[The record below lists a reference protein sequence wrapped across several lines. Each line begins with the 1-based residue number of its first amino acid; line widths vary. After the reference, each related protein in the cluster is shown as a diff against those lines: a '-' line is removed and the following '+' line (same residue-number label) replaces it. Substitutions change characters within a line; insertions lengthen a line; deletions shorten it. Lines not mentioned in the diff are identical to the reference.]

1 MLNIDDIN
9 NTNGLPD
16 FLPEGKEYP
25 DVVPGRVVHIDAD
38 FLAYYAAYEREG
50 ETRTLDDMCLAVNTM
65 LHDLRKSCGAESADC
80 HITPQDSTKAGRY
93 GVALQ
98 KAYQSGR
105 SGGDKPRL
113 LEDVR
118 EYIQRIH
125 RMGQPH
131 LTGVSWY
138 GAEADDGMACA
149 AWDAHAAGTPEL
161 CVIAS
166 KDKDLRIVPG
176 LHYNFDTGEIE
187 GAEDTFGYIEKK
199 TTVKISETTGKKTTT
214 HKPRGY
220 GTKFFWWQMLMG
232 DQADSIVG
240 IPRVG
245 IAKAYDIL
253 VDCKNDYE
261 CLQVV
266 KAAYKAHG
274 ESKGFLHWE
283 TKDPVEWSK
292 VLISEAQL
300 LWMQRT
306 PGDIDDVKHW
316 MKEVITD
323 GKR

>member
-9 NTNGLPD
+9 NTDGLPD

-25 DVVPGRVVHIDAD
+25 DVVPGRVAHLDAD
-38 FLAYYAAYEREG
+38 FLAYYASYEREG
-50 ETRTLDDMCLAVNTM
+50 ENRSLEDMQLSVNTM
-65 LHDLRKSCGAESADC
+65 LHDLRKSCGAATAVCHLTPES
-80 HITPQDSTKAGRY
+80 SGKAGRY
-93 GVALQ
+93 DKAIQ

-105 SGGDKPRL
+105 SGDKPRL
-113 LEDVR
+113 LGDVR
-118 EYIQRIH
+118 NYISVIH
-125 RMGQPH
+125 RYFPDT
-131 LTGVSWY
+131 LKGVYWWE
-138 GAEADDGMACA
+138 AEADDGMAGA
-149 AWDAHAAGTPEL
+149 AWDAYAAGTPEL

-166 KDKDLRIVPG
+166 KDKDLRIPPG

-199 TTVKISETTGKKTTT
+199 TTVKISETTGKKSTT

-240 IPRVG
+240 IPRAG
-245 IAKAYDIL
+245 IVKAYDML
-253 VDCKNDYE
+253 ADCKNDYD

-266 KAAYKAHG
+266 KAAYKEHG
-274 ESKGFLHWE
+274 ESKGFLHWD

-292 VLISEAQL
+292 VFISEAQL

-316 MKEVITD
+316 MKEVIKN